1 MKNAMTG
8 RFGGFMEERMNK
20 KTTTTRSW
28 TTALQ
33 DDGRTARPWTE
44 TFQCDDSFAGCVA
57 LRDDGKVAK
66 GGFTLIELLV
76 VVLIIGIL
84 AAVAVPQYQK
94 AVMKARVMS
103 LVPLI
108 QAIDNAQQVYFMAN
122 GKYAVDFD
130 DLDIELPAG
139 ADYKS
144 ATSVRYKNFECSFYI
159 NEGQTR
165 SVYCVGKNVGGLL
178 VERYF
183 AEKYFICWAASDL
196 AKSVC
201 QSISGRTTPTNFSTT
216 GEGYSF

>member
-8 RFGGFMEERMNK
+8 RF
-20 KTTTTRSW
+20 
-28 TTALQ
+28 
-33 DDGRTARPWTE
+33 
-44 TFQCDDSFAGCVA
+44 
-57 LRDDGKVAK
+57 

-94 AVMKARVMS
+94 AVMKARVMN

-108 QAIDNAQQVYFMAN
+108 RAIDNAQQVYFMAN
-122 GKYAVDFD
+122 GQYAADFD

-139 ADYKS
+139 AYYKS
-144 ATSVRYKNFECSFYI
+144 ATWVRYKNFECILHI
-159 NEGQTR
+159 NAGQTR
-165 SVYCVGKNVGGLL
+165 SVYCNGKNTDVPL

-183 AEKYFICWAASDL
+183 TEENFICWGASGL

-201 QSISGRTTPTNFSTT
+201 QSISGRTTPTHFSTT
-216 GEGYSF
+216 AEGYSF

>member
-1 MKNAMTG
+1 MKNV
-8 RFGGFMEERMNK
+8 
-20 KTTTTRSW
+20 TTSR
-28 TTALQ
+28 L
-33 DDGRTARPWTE
+33 
-44 TFQCDDSFAGCVA
+44 
-57 LRDDGKVAK
+57 

-108 QAIDNAQQVYFMAN
+108 QTIVNAQQVYFMAN
-122 GKYAVDFD
+122 GQYAADFSE
-130 DLDIELPAG
+130 LDVQMPAG
-139 ADYKS
+139 AGYQS
-144 ATSVRYKNFECSFYI
+144 ATHVSYKNFACSFYI
-159 NEGQTR
+159 NAGQTS
-165 SVYCVGKNVGGLL
+165 SVYCSGSITGAPM

-183 AEKYFICWAASDL
+183 AEKYFICWADSDL

-216 GEGYSF
+216 AEGYSF

>member
-1 MKNAMTG
+1 MKNG
-8 RFGGFMEERMNK
+8 
-20 KTTTTRSW
+20 TTSR
-28 TTALQ
+28 L
-33 DDGRTARPWTE
+33 
-44 TFQCDDSFAGCVA
+44 
-57 LRDDGKVAK
+57 

-94 AVMKARVMS
+94 AVMKARVMN

-108 QAIDNAQQVYFMAN
+108 RAIDNAQQVYFMAN

-144 ATSVRYKNFECSFYI
+144 ANRVSYKNFECVFYI
-159 NEGQTR
+159 NAGQTR
-165 SVYCVGKNVGGLL
+165 SVYCNGKNTDVPL

-183 AEKYFICWAASDL
+183 TEENFICWGASDL

-201 QSISGRTTPTNFSTT
+201 QSISGRTAPNAFTT
-216 GEGYSF
+216 TAEGYSF

>member
-1 MKNAMTG
+1 MKNV
-8 RFGGFMEERMNK
+8 
-20 KTTTTRSW
+20 TTSR
-28 TTALQ
+28 L
-33 DDGRTARPWTE
+33 
-44 TFQCDDSFAGCVA
+44 
-57 LRDDGKVAK
+57 

-108 QAIDNAQQVYFMAN
+108 QTIVNAQQVYFMAN
-122 GKYAVDFD
+122 GKYAADFSE
-130 DLDIELPAG
+130 LDVQMPAG
-139 ADYKS
+139 AGYQS
-144 ATSVRYKNFECSFYI
+144 ATHVSYKNFACSFYI
-159 NEGQTR
+159 NAGQTS
-165 SVYCVGKNVGGLL
+165 SVYCSGSITGTPM

-216 GEGYSF
+216 AEGYSF

>member
-8 RFGGFMEERMNK
+8 RF
-20 KTTTTRSW
+20 
-28 TTALQ
+28 
-33 DDGRTARPWTE
+33 
-44 TFQCDDSFAGCVA
+44 
-57 LRDDGKVAK
+57 

-108 QAIDNAQQVYFMAN
+108 RAIVNAQQVYFMAN
-122 GKYAVDFD
+122 GQYAADFD

-139 ADYKS
+139 AGYKS

-159 NEGQTR
+159 NAGQPR

-183 AEKYFICWAASDL
+183 TEENFICWGASGL

-201 QSISGRTTPTNFSTT
+201 QSISGRTTPTHFAT
-216 GEGYSF
+216 GAEGYSF

>member
-1 MKNAMTG
+1 MKNVMVG
-8 RFGGFMEERMNK
+8 RF
-20 KTTTTRSW
+20 
-28 TTALQ
+28 
-33 DDGRTARPWTE
+33 
-44 TFQCDDSFAGCVA
+44 
-57 LRDDGKVAK
+57 

-108 QAIDNAQQVYFMAN
+108 QTIDNAQQVYFMAN

-144 ATSVRYKNFECSFYI
+144 ATWVKYKNFECTLYSSL
-159 NEGQTR
+159 GQVR
-165 SVYCVGKNVGGLL
+165 SVYCNSLFSGAPE
-178 VERYF
+178 VEHYF
-183 AEKYFICWAASDL
+183 TRKDFICWGTSGL

-201 QSISGRTTPTNFSTT
+201 QSISGRTAPNAFTT
-216 GEGYSF
+216 TAEGYSF

>member
-8 RFGGFMEERMNK
+8 RF
-20 KTTTTRSW
+20 
-28 TTALQ
+28 
-33 DDGRTARPWTE
+33 
-44 TFQCDDSFAGCVA
+44 
-57 LRDDGKVAK
+57 

-94 AVMKARVMS
+94 AVMKARVMN

-108 QAIDNAQQVYFMAN
+108 RAIVNAQQVYFMAN
-122 GKYAVDFD
+122 GQYAADFD

-144 ATSVRYKNFECSFYI
+144 ATSVKYKNFDCSFYI

-165 SVYCVGKNVGGLL
+165 SVYCNEKSPGAPH

-183 AEKYFICWAASDL
+183 TGKNFIRWGASDL

-201 QSISGRTTPTNFSTT
+201 QSISGRTTPTHFAT
-216 GEGYSF
+216 GAEGYSF

>member
-8 RFGGFMEERMNK
+8 RF
-20 KTTTTRSW
+20 
-28 TTALQ
+28 
-33 DDGRTARPWTE
+33 
-44 TFQCDDSFAGCVA
+44 
-57 LRDDGKVAK
+57 

-108 QAIDNAQQVYFMAN
+108 QTIVNAQQVYFMAN

-139 ADYKS
+139 AGYKS
-144 ATSVRYKNFECSFYI
+144 ATWVTYKNFECTLYSSL
-159 NEGQTR
+159 GQVR
-165 SVYCVGKNVGGLL
+165 SVYCNSFFSGAPE
-178 VERYF
+178 VEHYF
-183 AEKYFICWAASDL
+183 TRKDFICWGTSDL

-201 QSISGRTTPTNFSTT
+201 QSISGRTTPSSVMNKGT
-216 GEGYSF
+216 EGYLF

>member
-1 MKNAMTG
+1 MKNV
-8 RFGGFMEERMNK
+8 
-20 KTTTTRSW
+20 TTSR
-28 TTALQ
+28 L
-33 DDGRTARPWTE
+33 
-44 TFQCDDSFAGCVA
+44 
-57 LRDDGKVAK
+57 

-108 QAIDNAQQVYFMAN
+108 QTIVNAQQVYFMAN
-122 GKYAVDFD
+122 GKYAADFD

-139 ADYKS
+139 AGYKS
-144 ATSVRYKNFECSFYI
+144 ANRVSYKNFECVFYI
-159 NEGQTR
+159 NAGQTS
-165 SVYCVGKNVGGLL
+165 SVYCGAKSPEAPL

-183 AEKYFICWAASDL
+183 TEENFICWGGASGL

-201 QSISGRTTPTNFSTT
+201 QSISGRTTPTHFSTT
-216 GEGYSF
+216 AEGYSF

>member
-1 MKNAMTG
+1 
-8 RFGGFMEERMNK
+8 MNK

-33 DDGRTARPWTE
+33 DDGRTARLWTE
-44 TFQCDDSFAGCVA
+44 TFQCDDPFAGCVA

-108 QAIDNAQQVYFMAN
+108 QTIVNAQQVYFMAN
-122 GKYAVDFD
+122 GKYAADFSE
-130 DLDIELPAG
+130 LDVQMPAG
-139 ADYKS
+139 AGYQS
-144 ATSVRYKNFECSFYI
+144 ATHVWYKNFACSFYI
-159 NEGQTR
+159 NAGQTS
-165 SVYCVGKNVGGLL
+165 SVYCSGSITGTPM

-183 AEKYFICWAASDL
+183 AEKYFICWADSDL

-216 GEGYSF
+216 AEGYSF

>member
-1 MKNAMTG
+1 MKNV
-8 RFGGFMEERMNK
+8 
-20 KTTTTRSW
+20 TTSR
-28 TTALQ
+28 L
-33 DDGRTARPWTE
+33 
-44 TFQCDDSFAGCVA
+44 
-57 LRDDGKVAK
+57 

-108 QAIDNAQQVYFMAN
+108 QTIVNAQQVYFMAN

-144 ATSVRYKNFECSFYI
+144 ANRVSYKNFECVFYI
-159 NEGQTR
+159 NAGQPR
-165 SVYCVGKNVGGLL
+165 SVYCNGKSPGAPEM
-178 VERYF
+178 ERYF
-183 AEKYFICWAASDL
+183 TGKNFICWGASGL

-201 QSISGRTTPTNFSTT
+201 QSISGRTTPTLFTT
-216 GEGYSF
+216 GAEGYPF